1 MTAPGGRRLWVIGA
15 GGFGREVV
23 SLVRRLGRTD
33 PGYEVAGV
41 VDDAPSAQNVARLE
55 RLGVPLSGDLA
66 GALRRTEPWSAV
78 VAIGDA
84 AVRERIVRRLAEE
97 AAAPVDLPALVHPDA
112 TVGEDVELG
121 EGTVV
126 APGVRL
132 SACIRVGAHVHLDQ
146 NVTVGHDTVVGD
158 FARLNPA
165 ACVSGDVTLGRGVL
179 VGANATVLQGRSVG
193 DHAVV
198 GAGAVVTRDVP
209 GSRTVIGVP
218 ARPLR

>member
-23 SLVRRLGRTD
+23 SLVRRVGRKGG
-33 PGYEVAGV
+33 GYAIAGV
-41 VDDAPSAQNVARLE
+41 IDDDPSPENIARLE
-55 RLGVPLSGDLA
+55 RLGVPLAGDLEKV
-66 GALRRTEPWSAV
+66 LRRTERWSAV

-84 AVRERIVRRLAEE
+84 VVRERIVRSLAEG
-97 AAAPVDLPALVHPDA
+97 AAAAVDYPVLVDPDA
-112 TVGEDVELG
+112 TVGQDVELG

-126 APGVRL
+126 AAGARL
-132 SACIRVGAHVHLDQ
+132 SACIRVGAHAHLDQ
-146 NVTVGHDTVVGD
+146 NVTVGHDTMVGD

-179 VGANATVLQGRSVG
+179 IGANATVLQGRSVG

-198 GAGAVVTRDVP
+198 GAGAVVTRDVA

-218 ARPLR
+218 ARPVD